1 MRCGASGEPKT
12 GFWSVYRS
20 YCYVTRGKS
29 IPQQPNN
36 FGQAREKRQIRRSS
50 TEQEGCSI
58 LADGRYALESQRSR
72 HPSGTVARM
81 RRVRHSH
88 GTPIR
93 QRGRRNAINLF
104 PRRKNAAIIS
114 LLSDLRFER
123 FCRAWRHGQK
133 CAGRSGVRFLF
144 PAPTES
150 SIYNARLCGRC
161 SFWHRKLGF
170 SVPWHSLSV
179 ADVESAPP
187 ARRVYGLGFF
197 SGAIQ
202 SLAYCSLRP
211 SRTMRCMDSRR
222 RMS

>member
-133 CAGRSGVRFLF
+133 CAGIAQTVEQRIRNAKVGGSIPLSGTNRIKYLQRPHMRALLFL
-144 PAPTES
+144 AT
-150 SIYNARLCGRC
+150 
-161 SFWHRKLGF
+161 KL
-170 SVPWHSLSV
+170 
-179 ADVESAPP
+179 
-187 ARRVYGLGFF
+187 
-197 SGAIQ
+197 
-202 SLAYCSLRP
+202 
-211 SRTMRCMDSRR
+211 
-222 RMS
+222 